1 MQSVKQ
7 FLDYLNDVNFLYV
20 VLRNWDGLPYN
31 VELGNHSDLDL
42 LVYDLKHFEEII
54 PEAKREMPHPRVR
67 YKLPID
73 DTCIFIDVRSVGDGY
88 YPEEF
93 QNEILKTREWNQRGF
108 FTPDPLHHTIAL
120 AYHAVHHK
128 GFIAKEYTRYL
139 GDATLDEL
147 LEALKGSAVGWVPP
161 DDKTVG
167 QNFPYWKGATSIVSR
182 LGMDKVRKRQRAFKG
197 YDLIKNEYRILSK
210 IKSHHFPEVYEYI
223 GDDNEIVIEDCGEVL
238 DLNNLP
244 EDWHAQLAEI
254 VAELL
259 KFGVI
264 HRDIR
269 PDNLMVKDGVI
280 KLIDFG
286 WAKFK
291 DEKEIKDP
299 PQCLGFPYKPSYGFD
314 DSFSMNR
321 IIKQFNYLLEAV

>member
-7 FLDYLNDVNFLYV
+7 LFEYLNDVSFKYV

-42 LVYDLKHFEEII
+42 LVYDPKHFEEVI
-54 PEAKREMPHPRVR
+54 PEATRELPHPRVR

-73 DTCIFIDVRSVGDGY
+73 DTCIFIDVRYVGDGY
-88 YPEEF
+88 YPEDF
-93 QNEILKTREWNQRGF
+93 QNAILKTRVWNQRGF
-108 FTPDPLHHTIAL
+108 FTPDPLHHSIAL

-139 GDATLDEL
+139 GDASIEDL

-161 DDKTVG
+161 DDPTVG
-167 QNFPYWKGATSIVSR
+167 RNYPYWKGATAVVSSI
-182 LGMDKVRKRQRAFKG
+182 GDKIKKRQRAFTG
-197 YDLIKNEYRILSK
+197 YDLIKNEYRMLSK
-210 IKSHHFPEVYEYI
+210 VKSQHFPEVYEYI
-223 GDDNEIVIEDCGEVL
+223 EDENAIVIEHCGDVL

-244 EDWHAQLAEI
+244 EDWREQLAEI

-259 KFGVI
+259 KFGVM

-269 PDNLMVKDGVI
+269 PDNLMVKDGII

-291 DEKEIKDP
+291 DEEETKKP
-299 PQCLGFPYKPSYGFD
+299 PQCLGFPYKPSHGFD

-321 IIKQFNYLLEAV
+321 IIKQYSYLLEAV